1 MKTVWRVFSYLKRY
15 PWMAAGTLTCA
26 ILSTLMVIVFPATAK
41 WIIDD
46 VVRANRPDKLL
57 PLILLAAVA
66 FLVQH
71 GFKALRLVLNNT
83 FEQRVIF
90 DLRSDLYSH
99 IQLLPLRWFD
109 NRATGDLMTRVIED
123 VNSVERVLIDGIEQ
137 GVVAILQVVIVI
149 SVMFYLN
156 VKLALLALVPFPL
169 LIAGALTYTLTAH
182 RRYRSQRRASSNMNA
197 LLHDNLAGVRQ
208 IKSFVREREEH
219 ARFNRVSDQL
229 RHATLVVMRVW
240 AIYSPSMSMF
250 EAIGALLVL
259 GFGGHAVLTG
269 AMQIGDLVAFL
280 MLTAFLYD
288 PVSRLHQ
295 LNQLVQ
301 AGRAAGERVFEI
313 LDEQVEAGA
322 VAGIGDPGTA
332 ITDRGYKAR
341 ILGDIRY
348 ENVSFSYVEGLPAL
362 RCVSFHA
369 PPGATVALVG
379 ATGAGKSTLVN
390 LLVRFYEFTSGEIH
404 IDGKPVREYEL
415 RTLREAIGVVTQE
428 SFLFNGSIRENLLMG
443 KPDATD
449 AELWRAVD
457 AANARQFI
465 ERLPDGLE
473 SVVGERGVKLSVGEK
488 QRLSIAR
495 SLLKDPPIL
504 ILDEATASV
513 DTATERLIQEALERL
528 MANRTSI
535 VIAHR
540 LSTIVYAW
548 KICAAVPAKFA
559 RGLATARDRVAG
571 GNHYLGKSRARAA
584 ITGLRRIP
592 LSGRRWCRCGRSR
605 NRDGLAGLQF
615 TTVFDVVGFLQFID
629 AYFVHFGYGR
639 QCLSARHDVR
649 VAHSGGMRRRH
660 GWSGRIRRRGRA
672 LSNHDPWPDVGNFL
686 LQL

>member
-15 PWMAAGTLTCA
+15 PGIAGATLTCA

-57 PLILLAAVA
+57 PLIMLAAGA

-71 GFKALRLVLNNT
+71 GFNALRIVLNNT

-137 GVVAILQVVIVI
+137 GVVAILQVVIVV

-156 VKLALLALVPFPL
+156 TKLALLALVPFPL
-169 LIAGALTYTLTAH
+169 LFAGALTYTLTAH
-182 RRYRSQRRASSNMNA
+182 RRYRSQRRAASNMNA

-269 AMQIGDLVAFL
+269 TMQIGDLVAFL

-288 PVSRLHQ
+288 PISRLHQ

-313 LDEQVEAGA
+313 LDEPVEPGFGGQYVA
-322 VAGIGDPGTA
+322 VFEAQTHLRTPN
-332 ITDRGYKAR
+332 KR
-341 ILGDIRY
+341 IAGDIRY

-362 RCVSFHA
+362 RHVSFHA
-369 PPGATVALVG
+369 PPGATIALVG

-390 LLVRFYEFTSGEIH
+390 LLVRFYEFTSGQICV
-404 IDGKPVREYEL
+404 DGKPIREYGL
-415 RTLREAIGVVTQE
+415 PILREAIGVVTQE

-465 ERLPDGLE
+465 ERLPDRLA

-495 SLLKDPPIL
+495 ALLKDPPIL

-513 DTATERLIQEALERL
+513 DTATERLIQEALDRL

-540 LSTIVYAW
+540 LSTIVHADQ
-548 KICAAVPAKFA
+548 ILVLDHGRIIE
-559 RGLATARDRVAG
+559 RGTHDELIAIG
-571 GNHYLGKSRARAA
+571 GKY
-584 ITGLRRIP
+584 
-592 LSGRRWCRCGRSR
+592 
-605 NRDGLAGLQF
+605 AGLCRQSLLEASPLRDPELP
-615 TTVFDVVGFLQFID
+615 TEIVAAQDVEKEE
-629 AYFVHFGYGR
+629 
-639 QCLSARHDVR
+639 
-649 VAHSGGMRRRH
+649 
-660 GWSGRIRRRGRA
+660 
-672 LSNHDPWPDVGNFL
+672 
-686 LQL
+686 QLPV

>member
-1 MKTVWRVFSYLKRY
+1 METVWRVFGYLKRY
-15 PWMAAGTLTCA
+15 PWMAAGTLACA
-26 ILSTLMVIVFPATAK
+26 ILSTLMVIVFPGVTK

-46 VVRANRPDKLL
+46 VVRVRRPDKLV

-66 FLVQH
+66 FLIQH
-71 GFKALRLVLNNT
+71 VFNSLRIILNNT

-137 GVVAILQVVIVI
+137 GVVAVLQVLIVVM
-149 SVMFYLN
+149 VMFYLD

-169 LIAGALTYTLTAH
+169 LIAGALAYTLTAH
-182 RRYRSQRRASSNMNA
+182 RRYRLQRRASSDMNA

-208 IKSFVREREEH
+208 IKSFVREKEEH

-229 RHATLVVMRVW
+229 RHAMLVVMRTW

-269 AMQIGDLVAFL
+269 SMEIGDLVAIL

-313 LDEQVEAGA
+313 LDEEPEPGFGVRRR
-322 VAGIGDPGTA
+322 VAA
-332 ITDRGYKAR
+332 FKAQTCLRTPNKR
-341 ILGDIRY
+341 IAGDIRY
-348 ENVSFSYVEGLPAL
+348 EDVSFSYVDGLPAL
-362 RCVSFHA
+362 RHVSFHA
-369 PPGATVALVG
+369 PPGATIALVG

-390 LLVRFYEFTSGEIH
+390 LLVRFYEFSSGQIYV
-404 IDGKPVREYEL
+404 DGKPIRDYPL
-415 RTLREAIGVVTQE
+415 SPLREAIGVVTQE

-443 KPDATD
+443 KPSATD

-465 ERLPDGLE
+465 ERLPDQFE
-473 SVVGERGVKLSVGEK
+473 SIVGERGVKLSVGEK

-495 SLLKDPPIL
+495 ALLKDPPIL

-540 LSTIVYAW
+540 LSTIVHADQ
-548 KICAAVPAKFA
+548 ILV
-559 RGLATARDRVAG
+559 LD
-571 GNHYLGKSRARAA
+571 H
-584 ITGLRRIP
+584 
-592 LSGRRWCRCGRSR
+592 
-605 NRDGLAGLQF
+605 
-615 TTVFDVVGFLQFID
+615 
-629 AYFVHFGYGR
+629 
-639 QCLSARHDVR
+639 
-649 VAHSGGMRRRH
+649 
-660 GWSGRIRRRGRA
+660 GRIIERGTHDELVA
-672 LSNHDPWPDVGNFL
+672 LGGKYARLCRESLLEAPPQREPEPREEIVASQMPDAEEERLPVC
-686 LQL
+686 

>member
-1 MKTVWRVFSYLKRY
+1 MTTVWRVFAYLKRY
-15 PWMAAGTLTCA
+15 PWLAAGTLACA
-26 ILSTLMVIVFPATAK
+26 IVGTLMVIVFPSVTK

-57 PLILLAAVA
+57 PLILLASVA

-71 GFKALRLVLNNT
+71 FFNSLRIILNNT
-83 FEQRVIF
+83 FEQKVIF

-137 GVVAILQVVIVI
+137 GVVAVLQIVIVVA
-149 SVMFYLN
+149 VMFYWN
-156 VKLALLALVPFPL
+156 AKLALLALVPLPL
-169 LIAGALTYTLTAH
+169 LVVGALAYTLTAH
-182 RRYRSQRRASSNMNA
+182 RRYRLQRRAASNINA

-208 IKSFVREREEH
+208 IKSFAREREEH
-219 ARFNRVSDQL
+219 ARFNRASDQL
-229 RHATLVVMRVW
+229 RHATLVVMRTW

-259 GFGGHAVLTG
+259 GFGSHAVLTG
-269 AMQIGDLVAFL
+269 SLQLGDLVGIL
-280 MLTAFLYD
+280 MLMAFLYD
-288 PVSRLHQ
+288 PISRLHQ

-313 LDEQVEAGA
+313 LDEDAEPGVAAGA
-322 VAGIGDPGTA
+322 GDPGIAT
-332 ITDRGYKAR
+332 IDRGCSAP
-341 ILGDIRY
+341 IIGDIRY
-348 ENVSFSYVEGLPAL
+348 EDVSFSYVDGLSAL
-362 RCVSFHA
+362 RHISFHA
-369 PPGATVALVG
+369 LPGTTTALVG

-390 LLVRFYEFTSGEIH
+390 LLVRFYEFDSGQIYV
-404 IDGKPVREYEL
+404 DDKPVREYDV

-443 KPDATD
+443 KPSATD

-465 ERLPDGLE
+465 ERLPQGLE

-495 SLLKDPPIL
+495 ALLKDPPIL

-513 DTATERLIQEALERL
+513 DTATERLIQEALEHL

-540 LSTIVYAW
+540 LSTIVGADQILVLDHGRVVERGTHEELLVLDQKYAQLCRQSLLESSPQRQAEPQEE
-548 KICAAVPAKFA
+548 IV
-559 RGLATARDRVAG
+559 TSEVAEPEEER
-571 GNHYLGKSRARAA
+571 L
-584 ITGLRRIP
+584 P
-592 LSGRRWCRCGRSR
+592 
-605 NRDGLAGLQF
+605 
-615 TTVFDVVGFLQFID
+615 V
-629 AYFVHFGYGR
+629 
-639 QCLSARHDVR
+639 
-649 VAHSGGMRRRH
+649 
-660 GWSGRIRRRGRA
+660 
-672 LSNHDPWPDVGNFL
+672 
-686 LQL
+686 

>member
-1 MKTVWRVFSYLKRY
+1 MKTVWRVFRYLKRY
-15 PWMAAGTLTCA
+15 PWIAAGTLTCA
-26 ILSTLMVIVFPATAK
+26 ILSTLMVIVFPSVTK

-57 PLILLAAVA
+57 PLILLAAAA
-66 FLVQH
+66 FLIQH
-71 GFKALRLVLNNT
+71 GFNALRIVLNNT
-83 FEQRVIF
+83 FEQKVIF

-137 GVVAILQVVIVI
+137 GVVAVLQIVIVVA
-149 SVMFYLN
+149 VMFYWN
-156 VKLALLALVPFPL
+156 AKLALLALVPLPL
-169 LIAGALTYTLTAH
+169 LIAGALAYTLTAH
-182 RRYRSQRRASSNMNA
+182 RRYRLQRRASSDINA

-208 IKSFVREREEH
+208 IKSFVREKEEH

-229 RHATLVVMRVW
+229 RHSTLVVMRTW

-250 EAIGALLVL
+250 EAIGALLVV
-259 GFGGHAVLTG
+259 GFGSHAVLTG

-288 PVSRLHQ
+288 PLSRLHQ

-313 LDEQVEAGA
+313 LDEPAEPGA
-322 VAGIGDPGTA
+322 VVGRTDPGRASMEAEPELT
-332 ITDRGYKAR
+332 R

-348 ENVSFSYVEGLPAL
+348 QDVSFSYAEGLHAL
-362 RCVSFHA
+362 SHVSFHA

-390 LLVRFYEFTSGEIH
+390 LLVRFYEFTSGQIY
-404 IDGKPVREYEL
+404 IDEKPIREYEL
-415 RTLREAIGVVTQE
+415 RGLREAIGVVSQE

-443 KPDATD
+443 KPTVSD

-457 AANARQFI
+457 AANARAFV
-465 ERLPDGLE
+465 ERLPEKLG

-488 QRLSIAR
+488 QRLTIAR
-495 SLLKDPPIL
+495 ALLKDPPIL

-513 DTATERLIQEALERL
+513 DTATERLIQEALEHL

-540 LSTIVYAW
+540 LSTIVHADQ
-548 KICAAVPAKFA
+548 ILV
-559 RGLATARDRVAG
+559 LDR
-571 GNHYLGKSRARAA
+571 
-584 ITGLRRIP
+584 
-592 LSGRRWCRCGRSR
+592 
-605 NRDGLAGLQF
+605 
-615 TTVFDVVGFLQFID
+615 
-629 AYFVHFGYGR
+629 
-639 QCLSARHDVR
+639 
-649 VAHSGGMRRRH
+649 
-660 GWSGRIRRRGRA
+660 GRIIERGKHDELIA
-672 LSNHDPWPDVGNFL
+672 LGGKYARLCEQSL
-686 LQL
+686 LETSPQPQFQAPAETEITPIDTLDEQLPV

>member
-1 MKTVWRVFSYLKRY
+1 MKTIWRVFSYLKRY
-15 PWMAAGTLTCA
+15 PWIAAGTLTCA
-26 ILSTLMVIVFPATAK
+26 ILSTLMVIVFPAATK

-46 VVRANRPDKLL
+46 VVRAQRPDKLL
-57 PLILLAAVA
+57 PLIMLAAGA

-71 GFKALRLVLNNT
+71 GFNALRLVLNNT

-137 GVVAILQVVIVI
+137 GLVAILQVAIVI

-182 RRYRSQRRASSNMNA
+182 GRYRSQRRASSNMNA

-301 AGRAAGERVFEI
+301 AGRAGGERVFEI
-313 LDEQVEAGA
+313 LDEPTEPGA
-322 VAGIGDPGTA
+322 VMEIADPGC
-332 ITDRGYKAR
+332 IR

-362 RCVSFHA
+362 RHVSFHA
-369 PPGATVALVG
+369 PPGATIALVG

-390 LLVRFYEFTSGEIH
+390 LLVRFYEFTSGQIY
-404 IDGKPVREYEL
+404 IDGKPIREYGL
-415 RTLREAIGVVTQE
+415 HILREAIGVVTQE
-428 SFLFNGSIRENLLMG
+428 SFLFNGSIHENLLMG

-495 SLLKDPPIL
+495 ALLKDPPIL

-540 LSTIVYAW
+540 LSTIVHA
-548 KICAAVPAKFA
+548 
-559 RGLATARDRVAG
+559 DRILVLD
-571 GNHYLGKSRARAA
+571 H
-584 ITGLRRIP
+584 
-592 LSGRRWCRCGRSR
+592 
-605 NRDGLAGLQF
+605 
-615 TTVFDVVGFLQFID
+615 
-629 AYFVHFGYGR
+629 
-639 QCLSARHDVR
+639 
-649 VAHSGGMRRRH
+649 
-660 GWSGRIRRRGRA
+660 GRIIERGTHDELLA
-672 LSNHDPWPDVGNFL
+672 LDEKYARLCQQSFL
-686 LQL
+686 EASPSWQAEPPAGIVTSETLEREEQLPV

>member
-1 MKTVWRVFSYLKRY
+1 MKTVWRVFGYLKRY
-15 PWMAAGTLTCA
+15 PWIAAGTLTCA
-26 ILSTLMVIVFPATAK
+26 VLGTLMVIVFPTVTK
-41 WIIDD
+41 RIIDD
-46 VVRANRPDKLL
+46 VVRQNHPEKLL
-57 PLILLAAVA
+57 PLILLAAIA
-66 FLVQH
+66 FLFQH
-71 GFKALRLVLNNT
+71 GFNALRIVLNNT
-83 FEQRVIF
+83 FEQKVIF

-137 GVVAILQVVIVI
+137 GVVAVLQVFIVL
-149 SVMFYLN
+149 SVMFYLSA
-156 VKLALLALVPFPL
+156 KLALLALVPFPL
-169 LIAGALTYTLTAH
+169 LIAGALAYTLTAH
-182 RRYRSQRRASSNMNA
+182 RRYRLQRRASSAMNA
-197 LLHDNLAGVRQ
+197 LLHDNLSGVRQ
-208 IKSFVREREEH
+208 IKSFAREKDEH

-229 RHATLVVMRVW
+229 RRATLVVMRVW

-250 EAIGALLVL
+250 EALGALLVL
-259 GFGGHAVLTG
+259 GFGSHAVLTG

-288 PVSRLHQ
+288 PISRLHQ

-313 LDEQVEAGA
+313 LDEPMEPGFTAR
-322 VAGIGDPGTA
+322 VADPG
-332 ITDRGYKAR
+332 RAR
-341 ILGDIRY
+341 IAGDIRY
-348 ENVSFSYVEGLPAL
+348 QDVNFSYAEGLSAL
-362 RCVSFHA
+362 RRVSFHA
-369 PPGATVALVG
+369 PPGATIALVG

-390 LLVRFYEFTSGEIH
+390 LLVRFYEFTSGQIY
-404 IDGKPVREYEL
+404 IDGKPIREYGL
-415 RTLREAIGVVTQE
+415 RVLREAVGVVTQE

-495 SLLKDPPIL
+495 ALLKDPPIL

-513 DTATERLIQEALERL
+513 DTATERLIQEALEHL

-540 LSTIVYAW
+540 LSTIV
-548 KICAAVPAKFA
+548 
-559 RGLATARDRVAG
+559 
-571 GNHYLGKSRARAA
+571 RADQ
-584 ITGLRRIP
+584 ILV
-592 LSGRRWCRCGRSR
+592 L
-605 NRDGLAGLQF
+605 D
-615 TTVFDVVGFLQFID
+615 
-629 AYFVHFGYGR
+629 H
-639 QCLSARHDVR
+639 
-649 VAHSGGMRRRH
+649 
-660 GWSGRIRRRGRA
+660 GRIIERGTHDELLA
-672 LSNHDPWPDVGNFL
+672 LGGKYAQLCQQSL
-686 LQL
+686 LESPPQREVEMAAELLTSQVPEPEERMSL

>member
-1 MKTVWRVFSYLKRY
+1 
-15 PWMAAGTLTCA
+15 
-26 ILSTLMVIVFPATAK
+26 MVIVFPAATK

-46 VVRANRPDKLL
+46 VVRAQRPEKLI
-57 PLILLAAVA
+57 PLIVLAAGA

-71 GFKALRLVLNNT
+71 LFNSLRIILNNT

-137 GVVAILQVVIVI
+137 GVVAILQVAIVV

-156 VKLALLALVPFPL
+156 LKLALLALVPLPF

-182 RRYRSQRRASSNMNA
+182 RRYRLQRRASSDMNA

-208 IKSFVREREEH
+208 IKSFVRERGEH

-240 AIYSPSMSMF
+240 AIYSPSMSLF
-250 EAIGALLVL
+250 ESIGALLVL
-259 GFGGHAVLTG
+259 GFGGRAVLTG
-269 AMQIGDLVAFL
+269 NMQIGDLVAFL

-288 PVSRLHQ
+288 PVTRLHQ

-313 LDEQVEAGA
+313 LDEPTEPGA
-322 VAGIGDPGTA
+322 VGGVGDPGAA

-362 RCVSFHA
+362 SHVSFHA
-369 PPGATVALVG
+369 VPGTTVALVG
-379 ATGAGKSTLVN
+379 ATGGGKSTLVN
-390 LLVRFYEFTSGEIH
+390 LLVRFYELSSGQIY
-404 IDGKPVREYEL
+404 IDEKPIREYDL

-449 AELWRAVD
+449 AELWRAID

-465 ERLPDGLE
+465 ERLPGGLD

-495 SLLKDPPIL
+495 ALLKDPPIL

-540 LSTIVYAW
+540 LSTIVHADQ
-548 KICAAVPAKFA
+548 ILV
-559 RGLATARDRVAG
+559 LD
-571 GNHYLGKSRARAA
+571 H
-584 ITGLRRIP
+584 
-592 LSGRRWCRCGRSR
+592 
-605 NRDGLAGLQF
+605 
-615 TTVFDVVGFLQFID
+615 
-629 AYFVHFGYGR
+629 
-639 QCLSARHDVR
+639 
-649 VAHSGGMRRRH
+649 
-660 GWSGRIRRRGRA
+660 GRIIERGTHEELLA
-672 LSNHDPWPDVGNFL
+672 LGGKYARLCQQSL
-686 LQL
+686 LEASPSRETEPQEEIVPSETLEEEEQFSV

>member
-1 MKTVWRVFSYLKRY
+1 MKTVWRVFAYLRRY
-15 PWMAAGTLTCA
+15 PGLAAGTLACA
-26 ILSTLMVIVFPATAK
+26 ILGTLMVIVFPSVTK

-57 PLILLAAVA
+57 PLILFATVA

-71 GFKALRLVLNNT
+71 VFNSLRIILNNT

-137 GVVAILQVVIVI
+137 GVVAVLQIVIVVA
-149 SVMFYLN
+149 VMFYWN
-156 VKLALLALVPFPL
+156 AKLALLALVPLPL
-169 LIAGALTYTLTAH
+169 LIAGALAYTLTAH
-182 RRYRSQRRASSNMNA
+182 RRYRLQRRAASNINA
-197 LLHDNLAGVRQ
+197 LLHDNLAGIRQ
-208 IKSFVREREEH
+208 IKSFAREGEEH
-219 ARFNRVSDQL
+219 ARFNRASDQL
-229 RHATLVVMRVW
+229 RYATLVVMRTW

-259 GFGGHAVLTG
+259 GFGSYAVLTG
-269 AMQIGDLVAFL
+269 SLQLGDLVGIL
-280 MLTAFLYD
+280 MLMAFLYD
-288 PVSRLHQ
+288 PISRLHQ

-313 LDEQVEAGA
+313 LDEDAEPGV
-322 VAGIGDPGTA
+322 VAATI
-332 ITDRGYKAR
+332 DRRYSAR
-341 ILGDIRY
+341 IIGDIRY
-348 ENVSFSYVEGLPAL
+348 EDVSFSYVDGLSAV
-362 RCVSFHA
+362 RHISFHA
-369 PPGATVALVG
+369 LPGTTTALVG

-390 LLVRFYEFTSGEIH
+390 LLVRFYEFDSGQIYV
-404 IDGKPVREYEL
+404 DDKPIRDYGL

-443 KPDATD
+443 KSTATD

-495 SLLKDPPIL
+495 ALLKDPPIL

-513 DTATERLIQEALERL
+513 DTATERLIQEALEHL

-540 LSTIVYAW
+540 LSTIVRADQILVLDHGRVVERGTHSELLALDRKYAQLCRQSLLESSPQRESEMQEE
-548 KICAAVPAKFA
+548 IV
-559 RGLATARDRVAG
+559 TSEVAEPEEE
-571 GNHYLGKSRARAA
+571 R
-584 ITGLRRIP
+584 
-592 LSGRRWCRCGRSR
+592 
-605 NRDGLAGLQF
+605 LQ
-615 TTVFDVVGFLQFID
+615 V
-629 AYFVHFGYGR
+629 
-639 QCLSARHDVR
+639 
-649 VAHSGGMRRRH
+649 
-660 GWSGRIRRRGRA
+660 
-672 LSNHDPWPDVGNFL
+672 
-686 LQL
+686 